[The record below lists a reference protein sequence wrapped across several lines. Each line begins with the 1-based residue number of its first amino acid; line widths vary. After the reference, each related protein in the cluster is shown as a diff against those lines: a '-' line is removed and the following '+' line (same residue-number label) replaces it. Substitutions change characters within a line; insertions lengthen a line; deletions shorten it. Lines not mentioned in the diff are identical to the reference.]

1 MYPTG
6 AKKNEL
12 CPWRKQQG
20 CIPAEASEAFVTN
33 MEDVL
38 DLYARPEDPRRPV
51 VCVDETS
58 KQHLQEM
65 RPPLPVMP
73 GKPYRYDPEYKRNG
87 VSNLFMIFAPLLGFR
102 HVEVTDQRRSIDF
115 AHVCQDIVDV
125 HFPDAEKILI
135 VCDNLNT
142 HKPGSLYKAFD
153 AQEAERI
160 AEKLEFHY
168 TPKHGSWLNIA
179 EIEFSVLRR
188 QCLSRRIP
196 DQETLKREVQAWQNR
211 RNQQCST
218 VHWRFT
224 TQDARIKLK
233 KLYPSSND

>member
-1 MYPTG
+1 MT
-6 AKKNEL
+6 A
-12 CPWRKQQG
+12 
-20 CIPAEASEAFVTN
+20 
-33 MEDVL
+33 MEDIL
-38 DLYARPEDPRRPV
+38 DLYARPEDLGHPM

-65 RPPLPVMP
+65 RPPLPLMP
-73 GKPYRYDPEYKRNG
+73 GKPYRYDPEYRRNG

-102 HVEVTDQRRSIDF
+102 HVEVTDQRTSIDF
-115 AHVCQDIVDV
+115 AHICRDIVDV
-125 HFPDAEKILI
+125 HFPDAEKILL

-168 TPKHGSWLNIA
+168 TPKHGSWLNMA
-179 EIEFSVLRR
+179 EIGSFPSSGGNVFQDVSPTKR
-188 QCLSRRIP
+188 LSNARFRHGKTGEISKAP
-196 DQETLKREVQAWQNR
+196 R
-211 RNQQCST
+211 ST
-218 VHWRFT
+218 GAFT
-224 TQDARIKLK
+224 TDDARIKLK

>member
-1 MYPTG
+1 
-6 AKKNEL
+6 
-12 CPWRKQQG
+12 
-20 CIPAEASEAFVTN
+20 
-33 MEDVL
+33 
-38 DLYARPEDPRRPV
+38 
-51 VCVDETS
+51 
-58 KQHLQEM
+58 M

-102 HVEVTDQRRSIDF
+102 HVEVTERRSIDF
-115 AHVCQDIVDV
+115 TSRYRGCAFSRRRKDT
-125 HFPDAEKILI
+125 I

-196 DQETLKREVQAWQNR
+196 DQETLKEVQAWQNR
-211 RNQQCST
+211 RNQ
-218 VHWRFT
+218 HRHHGPLAIY
-224 TQDARIKLK
+224 D
-233 KLYPSSND
+233 

>member
-1 MYPTG
+1 
-6 AKKNEL
+6 
-12 CPWRKQQG
+12 
-20 CIPAEASEAFVTN
+20 

-38 DLYARPEDPRRPV
+38 DIYQRPEVPMMPV

-58 KQHLQEM
+58 KQHHKDV
-65 RPPLPVMP
+65 RDPLPGIIGRP
-73 GKPYRYDPEYKRNG
+73 RRFDSEYERNG

-102 HVEVTDQRRSIDF
+102 HVEVTDTRTSIDF
-115 AHVCQDIVDV
+115 AHICRDLVDV
-125 HFPDAEKILI
+125 HFPEAEKILL

-142 HKPGSLYKAFD
+142 HKSTSLYKAFD

-168 TPKHGSWLNIA
+168 TPKHGSWLNMA

-196 DQETLKREVQAWQNR
+196 DQETLKREIQAWQDR
-211 RNQQCST
+211 RNQQRAT
-218 VHWRFT
+218 VNWRFT
-224 TQDARIKLK
+224 AQDARIKLNR
-233 KLYPSSND
+233 LYPSDNL

>member
-6 AKKNEL
+6 SKKNEL
-12 CPWRKQQG
+12 HPWREQRW
-20 CIPAEASEAFVTN
+20 CIPGAASQAFVTN

-87 VSNLFMIFAPLLGFR
+87 VSNLFMIFAPLFGFR

-115 AHVCQDIVDV
+115 AHICRDIVDV
-125 HFPDAEKILI
+125 HFPDAEKILL

-153 AQEAERI
+153 TQEAERI
-160 AEKLEFHY
+160 AEKLQFHY
-168 TPKHGSWLNIA
+168 T
-179 EIEFSVLRR
+179 R
-188 QCLSRRIP
+188 
-196 DQETLKREVQAWQNR
+196 
-211 RNQQCST
+211 ST
-218 VHWRFT
+218 GVG
-224 TQDARIKLK
+224 
-233 KLYPSSND
+233 

>member
-1 MYPTG
+1 M
-6 AKKNEL
+6 
-12 CPWRKQQG
+12 
-20 CIPAEASEAFVTN
+20 TN

-196 DQETLKREVQAWQNR
+196 DQETLKREVQAWKPNR
-211 RNQQCST
+211 RNQQGTT

-224 TQDARIKLK
+224 TDDARIKLK
-233 KLYPSSND
+233 KLYPSIND

>member
-1 MYPTG
+1 
-6 AKKNEL
+6 
-12 CPWRKQQG
+12 
-20 CIPAEASEAFVTN
+20 
-33 MEDVL
+33 
-38 DLYARPEDPRRPV
+38 
-51 VCVDETS
+51 
-58 KQHLQEM
+58 
-65 RPPLPVMP
+65 
-73 GKPYRYDPEYKRNG
+73 
-87 VSNLFMIFAPLLGFR
+87 MIFAPLLGFR

-188 QCLSRRIP
+188 KTMSFKTYPRPRDLSNARCRHGKTGEISKAP
-196 DQETLKREVQAWQNR
+196 R
-211 RNQQCST
+211 ST
-218 VHWRFT
+218 GDLRLT
-224 TQDARIKLK
+224 TRG
-233 KLYPSSND
+233 SNSKNYILQLTIDIALA

>member
-1 MYPTG
+1 
-6 AKKNEL
+6 
-12 CPWRKQQG
+12 
-20 CIPAEASEAFVTN
+20 

-115 AHVCQDIVDV
+115 QLMCSRHWGNDG
-125 HFPDAEKILI
+125 
-135 VCDNLNT
+135 T
-142 HKPGSLYKAFD
+142 
-153 AQEAERI
+153 
-160 AEKLEFHY
+160 EFF
-168 TPKHGSWLNIA
+168 LV
-179 EIEFSVLRR
+179 EVFSSQL
-188 QCLSRRIP
+188 
-196 DQETLKREVQAWQNR
+196 
-211 RNQQCST
+211 
-218 VHWRFT
+218 H
-224 TQDARIKLK
+224 
-233 KLYPSSND
+233 

>member
-12 CPWRKQQG
+12 CPWRKQQW
-20 CIPAEASEAFVTN
+20 CIPAEASAAFVTN

-38 DLYARPEDPRRPV
+38 DLYARPEDPRHPV

-160 AEKLEFHY
+160 AEKLSS
-168 TPKHGSWLNIA
+168 TGVN
-179 EIEFSVLRR
+179 RR
-188 QCLSRRIP
+188 PLKGNLQESPRR
-196 DQETLKREVQAWQNR
+196 TLKRSFQKQLRQGVRVCR
-211 RNQQCST
+211 RKHT
-218 VHWRFT
+218 
-224 TQDARIKLK
+224 
-233 KLYPSSND
+233 

>member
-1 MYPTG
+1 
-6 AKKNEL
+6 
-12 CPWRKQQG
+12 
-20 CIPAEASEAFVTN
+20 

-38 DLYARPEDPRRPV
+38 EIYQRPQDPAHPV

-58 KQHLQEM
+58 QQHIKET
-65 RPPLPVMP
+65 RPPLPMAAGRP
-73 GKPYRYDPEYKRNG
+73 NRSDYTYRRNG

-102 HVEVTDQRRSIDF
+102 HVEVTHRRTSIDF
-115 AHVCQDIVDV
+115 AHICRDLVDV

-168 TPKHGSWLNIA
+168 TPKHGSWLNMA
-179 EIEFSVLRR
+179 EIEFSVLKR

-196 DQETLKREVQAWQNR
+196 DQQTLKREVQAWQNR